1 MGRKKTEFT
10 KEQDERITQL
20 ANDGHSLNEILV
32 AVNDEFQTNFSRSGI
47 DRRIKALGIERIS
60 HKKSGGGVSVSL
72 KMAERVEELR
82 EWKRKQSYTF
92 GAITEQNIADAMGVC
107 VKTLKKMYKQ
117 FDIPKRLYYQW
128 RPDIYFD
135 VKQCDCT
142 TLKKSV
148 ADRIYA
154 YIMKMKP
161 QDMRVER
168 DVIVRIDPMT
178 IHFYD
183 YCGDRITRC
192 AKMKAVDMKVDFYF
206 PDYKTAFFCNTVF
219 KDFIKDNVEQNGSVG
234 SWSSYLKKHKCNI
247 KLMDFVPMRT
257 PDAREYSLE
266 FAAQTMIERAI
277 SGEYN
282 QWKSLKDQS

>member
-32 AVNDEFQTNFSRSGI
+32 AVNDEFDANFSRSGI
-47 DRRIKALGIERIS
+47 DRRIKALGIERTS
-60 HKKSGGGVSVSL
+60 HNNSGRGISVSP
-72 KMAERVEELR
+72 KMTERVEELR

-117 FDIPKRLYYQW
+117 FDIPQRLRYLS

-135 VKQCDCT
+135 VKHCDCT

-178 IHFYD
+178 IRFYD
-183 YCGDRITRC
+183 YGSDIITRS
-192 AKMKAVDMKVDFYF
+192 AKMNAVDMKVDFYF

-219 KDFIKDNVEQNGSVG
+219 KDFIKDNVEQNGLINCG
-234 SWSSYLKKHKCNI
+234 SEYLKSNHSNI
-247 KLMDFVPMRT
+247 KLMNFVPMRT

-282 QWKSLKDQS
+282 QLKSLKDQS

>member
-32 AVNDEFQTNFSRSGI
+32 AVNDEFDANFSRSGI
-47 DRRIKALGIERIS
+47 DRRIKALGIERTS
-60 HKKSGGGVSVSL
+60 HNNSGRCISVSP
-72 KMAERVEELR
+72 KMTERVEELR

-117 FDIPKRLYYQW
+117 FDIPQRLHYLS

-206 PDYKTAFFCNTVF
+206 PDYKTAFYCNTLF
-219 KDFIKDNVEQNGSVG
+219 KDFYKDNVEQNGLINC
-234 SWSSYLKKHKCNI
+234 WSEYLKSNHSNI
-247 KLMDFVPMRT
+247 KLMDFVPMRS
-257 PDAREYSLE
+257 PDVLEYNLE
-266 FAAQTMIERAI
+266 CAAKTMIERAV

-282 QWKSLKDQS
+282 QWKSLKD

>member
-32 AVNDEFQTNFSRSGI
+32 AVNDEFDANFSRSGI
-47 DRRIKALGIERIS
+47 DRRIKALGIERTS
-60 HKKSGGGVSVSL
+60 HNNSGRCISVSP
-72 KMAERVEELR
+72 KMTERVEELR

-117 FDIPKRLYYQW
+117 FDIPQRLHYLS

-135 VKQCDCT
+135 VKHCDCT

-206 PDYKTAFFCNTVF
+206 PDYKTAFYCHTLF
-219 KDFIKDNVEQNGSVG
+219 KDFYKDNVEQNGLINR
-234 SWSSYLKKHKCNI
+234 WSEYLKSNHSNI
-247 KLMDFVPMRT
+247 KLMNFVPMRS
-257 PDAREYSLE
+257 PDVLEYNLE
-266 FAAQTMIERAI
+266 YAAKTMIERAV

-282 QWKSLKDQS
+282 QWKSLKD

>member
-1 MGRKKTEFT
+1 MGRKKREFT
-10 KEQDERITQL
+10 KEQDDRIAQL
-20 ANDGHSLNEILV
+20 VNDGHSLNEILV
-32 AVNDEFQTNFSRSGI
+32 AVNDEFDANFSRSGI
-47 DRRIKALGIERIS
+47 DRRIKALGIERTS
-60 HKKSGGGVSVSL
+60 HNNSGRCISVSP
-72 KMAERVEELR
+72 KMTERVEELR

-117 FDIPKRLYYQW
+117 FDIPQRLHYLS

-206 PDYKTAFFCNTVF
+206 PDYKTAFYCNTLF
-219 KDFIKDNVEQNGSVG
+219 KDFFKDNVEQNGLINR
-234 SWSSYLKKHKCNI
+234 WSEYLKSNHSNI
-247 KLMDFVPMRT
+247 KLMDFVPMRS
-257 PDAREYSLE
+257 PYVLEYNLE
-266 FAAQTMIERAI
+266 YAAKTMIERAV

-282 QWKSLKDQS
+282 QWKSLKD

>member
-1 MGRKKTEFT
+1 MGRKKREFT
-10 KEQDERITQL
+10 KEQDDRIAQL
-20 ANDGHSLNEILV
+20 VNDGHSLNEILV
-32 AVNDEFQTNFSRSGI
+32 AVNDEFDANFSRSGI
-47 DRRIKALGIERIS
+47 DRRIKALGIERTS
-60 HKKSGGGVSVSL
+60 HNNSGRCISVSP
-72 KMAERVEELR
+72 KMTERVEELR

-117 FDIPKRLYYQW
+117 FDIPQRLHYLS

-206 PDYKTAFFCNTVF
+206 PDYKTAFYCNTLF
-219 KDFIKDNVEQNGSVG
+219 KDFYKDNVEQNGLINR
-234 SWSSYLKKHKCNI
+234 WSEYLKSNHSNI
-247 KLMDFVPMRT
+247 KLMDFVPMRS
-257 PDAREYSLE
+257 PYVLEYNLE
-266 FAAQTMIERAI
+266 YAAKTMIERAV

-282 QWKSLKDQS
+282 QWKSLKD

>member
-1 MGRKKTEFT
+1 MGRKKREFT
-10 KEQDERITQL
+10 TEQDDRIAQL
-20 ANDGHSLNEILV
+20 VNEGHSLNEILV

-47 DRRIKALGIERIS
+47 DRRIKALGIERTS
-60 HKKSGGGVSVSL
+60 HNNSGRGISVSP
-72 KMAERVEELR
+72 KIAERVEELR

-117 FDIPKRLYYQW
+117 FDIPQRLHYLS

-206 PDYKTAFFCNTVF
+206 PDYKTAFYCNTLF
-219 KDFIKDNVEQNGSVG
+219 KDFYKDNVEQNGLINR
-234 SWSSYLKKHKCNI
+234 WSEYLKSNHSNI
-247 KLMDFVPMRT
+247 KLMDFVPMRS
-257 PDAREYSLE
+257 PDVLEYNSE
-266 FAAQTMIERAI
+266 YAAKTMIERAV

-282 QWKSLKDQS
+282 QWKSLKD

>member
-1 MGRKKTEFT
+1 MSST
-10 KEQDERITQL
+10 K
-20 ANDGHSLNEILV
+20 
-32 AVNDEFQTNFSRSGI
+32 
-47 DRRIKALGIERIS
+47 
-60 HKKSGGGVSVSL
+60 HKNSGGGVSVSL

-117 FDIPKRLYYQW
+117 FDIPQRLHYQW

-135 VKQCDCT
+135 VKHCDCT

-219 KDFIKDNVEQNGSVG
+219 KDFIKDNVEQNGLINR
-234 SWSSYLKKHKCNI
+234 WSEYLKSNHSNI
-247 KLMDFVPMRT
+247 KLMNFVPMRT

-266 FAAQTMIERAI
+266 YAAKTMIERAV

>member
-1 MGRKKTEFT
+1 MT
-10 KEQDERITQL
+10 
-20 ANDGHSLNEILV
+20 
-32 AVNDEFQTNFSRSGI
+32 
-47 DRRIKALGIERIS
+47 
-60 HKKSGGGVSVSL
+60 
-72 KMAERVEELR
+72 ERVEELR
-82 EWKRKQSYTF
+82 EWKRKQSYTL

-117 FDIPKRLYYQW
+117 FDIPQRLHYLS

-161 QDMRVER
+161 QDMRVEQ

-183 YCGDRITRC
+183 YG
-192 AKMKAVDMKVDFYF
+192 A
-206 PDYKTAFFCNTVF
+206 
-219 KDFIKDNVEQNGSVG
+219 
-234 SWSSYLKKHKCNI
+234 
-247 KLMDFVPMRT
+247 
-257 PDAREYSLE
+257 
-266 FAAQTMIERAI
+266 IELR
-277 SGEYN
+277 GV
-282 QWKSLKDQS
+282 LR

>member
-1 MGRKKTEFT
+1 MGRKKREFT
-10 KEQDERITQL
+10 TEQYDRIAQL
-20 ANDGHSLNEILV
+20 VNEGYSLNEILI

-47 DRRIKALGIERIS
+47 ERRIKALGIERIS
-60 HKKSGGGVSVSL
+60 HKNSGGGVSVSL

-117 FDIPKRLYYQW
+117 FDIPQRLHYLS

-135 VKQCDCT
+135 VKHCDCT
-142 TLKKSV
+142 TLKKSI

-178 IHFYD
+178 IHFHD
-183 YCGDRITRC
+183 CCGDKITRC

-206 PDYKTAFFCNTVF
+206 PDYKTAFYCNTLF
-219 KDFIKDNVEQNGSVG
+219 KDFFKDNVEQNGLINR
-234 SWSSYLKKHKCNI
+234 WSEYLKSNHSNI
-247 KLMDFVPMRT
+247 KLMDFVPMRS
-257 PDAREYSLE
+257 PNVLEYNLE
-266 FAAQTMIERAI
+266 YAAKTMIERAV

-282 QWKSLKDQS
+282 QWKSLKD